1 MVAQVHKDIS
11 ILAATNRN
19 LKFEVEAPVA
29 YASSQIY
36 ISKAAEMLVK
46 E

>member
-11 ILAATNRN
+11 IWATTNKN
-19 LKFEVEAPVA
+19 LKVEVEAPVA
-29 YASSQIY
+29 YASSKIY